1 MEKTI
6 QKHGTEKDSSVLMRQ
21 WKIFDKLTDEI
32 HDEIQNLSEQIPYN
46 NLTYFFKIKN
56 ESKNVIGFKSPSS
69 F

>member
-21 WKIFDKLTDEI
+21 WKIFDKLT
-32 HDEIQNLSEQIPYN
+32 DEIQNLSEQIPYN

>member
-32 HDEIQNLSEQIPYN
+32 HDEIQIWANKFPII
-46 NLTYFFKIKN
+46 T
-56 ESKNVIGFKSPSS
+56 
-69 F
+69 